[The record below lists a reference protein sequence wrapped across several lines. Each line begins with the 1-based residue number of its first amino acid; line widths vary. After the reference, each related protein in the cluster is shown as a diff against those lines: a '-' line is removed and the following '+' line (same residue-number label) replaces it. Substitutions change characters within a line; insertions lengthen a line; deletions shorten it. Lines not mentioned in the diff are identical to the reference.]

1 MSEALTPR
9 RSGDVLG
16 AGLSVVCLLHCL
28 TAPVLVSALPL
39 IGLATTEWLHG
50 VFALIAAPFAYGSI
64 LRRPDIA
71 TAIKT
76 VAVLGVSLLAFGA
89 TELMGHGW
97 AVGSTI
103 LGSLLLISAHVASL
117 RRV

>member
-9 RSGDVLG
+9 RSVDVLG

>member
-1 MSEALTPR
+1 M
-9 RSGDVLG
+9 
-16 AGLSVVCLLHCL
+16 
-28 TAPVLVSALPL
+28 LVSALPL